1 MDAAVQLREALQKMP
16 ELIGER
22 LCLDFANTV
31 EPRGGLG
38 THHTSLRD
46 YLTGYTDLIAWGYHA
61 HLLTE
66 ELALHLLSEA
76 EQRPGDAQIQW
87 ERAIALRET
96 VYRVFWLVANHEQPS
111 QADLDSL
118 RQEYLAAVKHSW
130 LVKQRDRFVWQW
142 EEDDR
147 ALDQLLWPI
156 AQSATTLLTDED
168 LERIKVCPGVPGD
181 LVLCAWLFFDTSKNR
196 NRQWCSM
203 ADCGSIVKARR
214 LTERRRAARAG
225 RATQSS

>member
-1 MDAAVQLREALQKMP
+1 MDATDQLKEALQKMP
-16 ELIGER
+16 QLIGER

-46 YLTGYTDLIAWGYHA
+46 YLTSYTDLIAWSYHA

-66 ELALHLLSEA
+66 ELALHLLKEA
-76 EQRPGDAQIQW
+76 EQRPDEAQAQW

-96 VYRVFWLVANHEQPS
+96 IYRVFWLVANHEQPS
-111 QADLDSL
+111 QADLDAL
-118 RQEYLAAVKHSW
+118 RSEHLAAVYHSL
-130 LVKQRDRFVWQW
+130 LVKQGDRFVWQW
-142 EEDDR
+142 EEGNR
-147 ALDQLLWPI
+147 ALDQVLWPI
-156 AQSATTLLTDED
+156 AQSATTLLTSED

-181 LVLCAWLFFDTSKNR
+181 PVLCAWLFFDTSKNR

-225 RATQSS
+225 RAAQSS